1 MSIKVLNN
9 PEIATDDEYVEFV
22 NDSGGAL
29 AHGDVV
35 VMKLSNLLAASQKES
50 ANTTT
55 TKYDDKILGVVH
67 DPMALGVA
75 NGARGT
81 YCRRGFHQ
89 ITVPGAAITALTT
102 SALYANGTAKTAA
115 KATAAATILA
125 GARIGF
131 LTGVAKTSTASTT
144 AYAFIDIK

>member
-9 PEIATDDEYVEFV
+9 PSSSTDDEYVEFV
-22 NDSGGAL
+22 NDSGAAL

-35 VMKLSNLLAASQKES
+35 VMKLASLVAATQKES
-50 ANTTT
+50 GTTTT
-55 TKYDDKILGVVH
+55 TKYDDKVLGVVH
-67 DPMALGVA
+67 DPMAQGVA
-75 NGARGT
+75 NGAVGT

-89 ITVPGAAITALTT
+89 ITVPGAVITALTT
-102 SALYANGTAKTAA
+102 SALYCNGTAKVAA
-115 KATAAATILA
+115 KATASATILG

-144 AYAFIDIK
+144 AYAFIDVK